1 MDYQICDLAP
11 ADLGAAV
18 QLLEAL
24 RPLPDSTPMEI
35 AQFIADV
42 NDGAIVVV
50 ALVNGSLV
58 GLASA
63 RVAGDRAWTQQ
74 VAIAPGW
81 RKKGIGS
88 ALARGLEGRLLH
100 LGVRKISAL
109 LGPGKVGETAFIN
122 RGFVATT
129 GMVLYEKSL
138 SLEPGDVRII
148 DKWGGQILDGDL
160 WDEAAGMEREKN
172 LIDQRIVAPL
182 SDPALAAQIGLR
194 PPATALMFG
203 PPGTG
208 KTTFA
213 RALAGRLGWPFV
225 ELLPSKLSSGEGTL
239 ANELRE
245 AFIELGRLD
254 HVVIFIDEFDEIAPA
269 RESRPASAGV
279 VNELL
284 KSIPEFRRRPG
295 KLLVCATNFVETID
309 PAVMRPGR
317 FDLLIGIGPP
327 DQTAL
332 TALWERALATM
343 NTEKG
348 VDAAKLASQCHGFT
362 PGDVDLASQRAAA
375 EAFARARANG
385 KAAVVTIDDL
395 NTATNRT
402 KASITPEM
410 LSAYQAE
417 VAMFERV

>member
-122 RGFVATT
+122 RGLVATT

-295 KLLVCATNFVETID
+295 KLLICATNFVETID
-309 PAVMRPGR
+309 PAVMRPGQ

-327 DQTAL
+327 DLTAL

>member
-208 KTTFA
+208 KTTFS

-284 KSIPEFRRRPG
+284 KSIPELRRRPG